1 MRFVL
6 ATLGTLG
13 DLYPFLAL
21 GRALSARGHSVVIAG
36 ARAMHEHVEEAQLKA
51 FPCRP
56 NMSPEDVR
64 AGFADFDHWPGD
76 ENKNARFERADLR
89 EFIRDRVSDLLEGC
103 RGADALIHNSGVTG
117 ESVTAEILGIA
128 DIRVVIAAERQWNRR
143 RGAFLS
149 ELETIPGGAGRP
161 EAQRFFDWNQQ
172 CRKRAGLGESP
183 VNGWHRYFAGTPLVA
198 ASRHFL
204 APIDTSSWDATIC
217 GFWLHDS
224 PRWGDW
230 TPDARLR
237 AFMER
242 RPMVLSLSSQPVPE
256 PDRVVELHVETAR
269 CLGRPIL
276 VQAGWAG
283 LEGSDGGDVLFR
295 GFLPPDWT
303 FSESACVISH
313 GGAGT
318 IARALRNARPLL
330 IERWGN
336 DQFFNAWM
344 VVKGGL
350 GAAVNPKK
358 ATPAELARIIDEKV
372 LSGDVIRRA
381 GDIAQQLAAED
392 GTALAVAAIENRMK
406 SKGQGRWMT

>member
-21 GRALSARGHSVVIAG
+21 GRALSARGHSVVIAA
-36 ARAMHEHVEEAQLKA
+36 ARALHEHVEEAQLKA

-64 AGFADFDHWPGD
+64 AGFADFDHWPGGD
-76 ENKNARFERADLR
+76 NKNARFEQVDLS
-89 EFIRDRVSDLLEGC
+89 EFIRDRVHDLLDAC

-117 ESVTAEILGIA
+117 ESVACEILGIA
-128 DIRVVIAAERQWNRR
+128 DIRVVIAAERQWSRSYR
-143 RGAFLS
+143 AFLS
-149 ELETIPGGAGRP
+149 ELETPGNGSGA
-161 EAQRFFDWNQQ
+161 EARRFFQWNQQ
-172 CRKRAGLGESP
+172 CRKRAGLGDSP
-183 VNGWHRYFAGTPLVA
+183 ANGWHGYFTGAPLVA

-217 GFWLHDS
+217 GFWFHES
-224 PRWGDW
+224 PRWRDW
-230 TPDARLR
+230 KPDAQLC
-237 AFMER
+237 AFMAR

-256 PDRVVELHVETAR
+256 PERVVELHLEAAR
-269 CLGRPIL
+269 RLGRPIL

-283 LEGSDGGDVLFR
+283 LKGSDGGDVLFR

-303 FSESACVISH
+303 FSQAACVISH

-330 IERWGN
+330 IEPWGN

-358 ATPAELARIIDEKV
+358 ATPVELARILDEKV
-372 LSGDVIRRA
+372 LSDDVIRRA
-381 GDIAQQLAAED
+381 GDIAQQLTTED
-392 GTALAVAAIENRMK
+392 GMALAVTAIENRM
-406 SKGQGRWMT
+406 R